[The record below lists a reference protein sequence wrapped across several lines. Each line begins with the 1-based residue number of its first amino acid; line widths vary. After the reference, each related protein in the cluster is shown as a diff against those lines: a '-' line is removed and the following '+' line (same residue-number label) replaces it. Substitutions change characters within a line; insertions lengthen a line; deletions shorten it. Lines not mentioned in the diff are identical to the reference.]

1 MYVAILAGGVGT
13 RLWPRSRQSNP
24 KQFSDITGSGRTMIQ
39 ATVDRLD
46 GLVNDDQVYVITGER
61 YAALTAEQLPQ
72 VPAENIIVEPSGRNT
87 APAIGL
93 ACVHL
98 YHRDP
103 EAVIAVVS
111 ADHVIQDDA
120 AYQASLSQAAVAA
133 EADHLVTIGIEP
145 DAPHTGF
152 GYIKRSDEIT
162 LSDASNDLPAF
173 RVDSFLEKPDLETAK
188 AFLDEGGYYWNGGY
202 FIFTAKH
209 MLAEIERQ
217 MPEMYALLMEI
228 KAGLEDGRG
237 DEVLAKA
244 WPQMPNESID
254 YGIAEGAQR
263 VAVVP
268 LRAGWND
275 VGSWDALET
284 VRALDENE
292 NCVARGDTAVVDSK
306 HNVIYSDKMVALI
319 GVEDLVVVETEDA
332 LLIGKKDRMQDVKKI
347 VEDLKTRDRSDLL

>member
-46 GLVNDDQVYVITGER
+46 GLVDADQIYVITGER
-61 YAALTAEQLPQ
+61 YAGLTAEQLPQ
-72 VPAENIIVEPSGRNT
+72 IPVENILVEPSGRNT

-103 EAVIAVVS
+103 DAVIAIVS
-111 ADHVIQDDA
+111 ADHVITDDA
-120 AYQASLSQAAVAA
+120 EYQSSLRQASVAA
-133 EADHLVTIGIEP
+133 QEDYLVTIGIEP
-145 DAPHTGF
+145 DSPHTGF
-152 GYIKRSDEIT
+152 GYIKRRSEVSLPDT
-162 LSDASNDLPAF
+162 SNELPVF
-173 RVDSFLEKPDLETAK
+173 TVDKFLEKPDLETAES
-188 AFLDEGGYYWNGGY
+188 FLAEGGYYWNGGY

-209 MLAEIERQ
+209 MLAEMKRQ
-217 MPEMYALLMEI
+217 MPEMYTLLMQI
-228 KAGLEDGRG
+228 KAGLENKDI
-237 DEVLAKA
+237 DSIMAET
-244 WPQMPNESID
+244 WPQMPNTSID
-254 YGIAEGAQR
+254 YGIAEGAKR

-268 LRAGWND
+268 LRAGWHD

-284 VRALDENE
+284 VRPLDENA
-292 NCVARGDTAVVDSK
+292 NCVARGETTAIDSK
-306 HNVIYSDKMVALI
+306 HNVIYSEKMVALI

-332 LLIGKKDRMQDVKKI
+332 LLIGKKERMQEVKQVVDNLKI
-347 VEDLKTRDRSDLL
+347 RDLTDLL

>member
-1 MYVAILAGGVGT
+1 MYVAILAGGVGS
-13 RLWPRSRQSNP
+13 RLWPRSRQSTP

-39 ATVDRLD
+39 ATADRLK
-46 GLVNDDQVYVITGER
+46 GLVEDDQIYVITGER
-61 YAALTAEQLPQ
+61 YADLTAEQLPQ
-72 VPAENIIVEPSGRNT
+72 IPKENIIVEPSGRNT

-103 EAVIAVVS
+103 DAVIAVVS

-120 AYQASLSQAAVAA
+120 EYQMSLRQAAVAA

-152 GYIKRSDEIT
+152 GYIKRSDPIS
-162 LSDASNDLPAF
+162 LNGSSNGLPAYQ
-173 RVDSFLEKPDLETAK
+173 VDSFLEKPDLETAK
-188 AFLDEGGYYWNGGY
+188 TFLDDGGYYWNGGY

-209 MLAEIERQ
+209 MLGEMERQ
-217 MPEMYALLMEI
+217 MPEMYGLLLEI
-228 KAGLEDGRG
+228 KAGLENGTG
-237 DEVLAKA
+237 DEALASA
-244 WPQMPNESID
+244 WPQMPSESID

-284 VRALDENE
+284 VRERDEHE
-292 NCVARGDTAVVDSK
+292 NCVARGDTTVVDSK
-306 HNVIYSDKMVALI
+306 HNVVYSEKMVALI
-319 GVEDLVVVETEDA
+319 GVEDLVIVETEDA
-332 LLIGKKDRMQDVKKI
+332 LLIGKKDRMQDVKKV
-347 VEDLKTRDRSDLL
+347 VEDLKSRDLANLL